1 MMKPANLTS
10 TQFLSWLKLLRTV
23 VLTFLQSISSS
34 NLDKNHVDAISKAI
48 RPLLSKIVGF
58 KNSLILAEASSMS
71 NELFP
76 LIENLQ
82 ADLFD
87 LLSYSKTYEEVDQD
101 DIFAVSKKDRIAKSS
116 DYLELFGSIFSKGNF
131 SFILRC
137 NAGLLESLESSEL
150 SLILDVQEWDK
161 NAKRISDFWQF

>member
-1 MMKPANLTS
+1 MKPANLTS

-23 VLTFLQSISSS
+23 VLTFLQSFPSE

-58 KNSLILAEASSMS
+58 KYGSILSEASSMS
-71 NELFP
+71 NELFS
-76 LIENLQ
+76 LVENLQ

-87 LLSYSKTYEEVDQD
+87 LLSFSRTYDEVDQE
-101 DIFAVSKKDRIAKSS
+101 DIFVISKKERIAKSS
-116 DYLELFGSIFSKGNF
+116 DYLELFGTIFSKGNF

-150 SLILDVQEWDK
+150 SLILDVQEKDGK
-161 NAKRISDFWQF
+161 NAHT

>member
-1 MMKPANLTS
+1 MKPANLTS

-23 VLTFLQSISSS
+23 VLTFLQSFPSE

-58 KNSLILAEASSMS
+58 KNGSILSEASSMS
-71 NELFP
+71 NELFS
-76 LIENLQ
+76 LVENLQ

-87 LLSYSKTYEEVDQD
+87 LLSYSRTYDEVDQE
-101 DIFAVSKKDRIAKSS
+101 DIFVISKKERIAKSS
-116 DYLELFGSIFSKGNF
+116 DYLELFGTIFSKGNF

-150 SLILDVQEWDK
+150 SLILDVQEKDGK
-161 NAKRISDFWQF
+161 NAHT